1 MTTKT
6 EYRKIIRM
14 NGVALLIH
22 RMSKRTHFFD
32 ASTMYFFDS
41 KIEVPMYTN
50 ETDCLFVTSEKF
62 DRIEPRLYTVRK
74 YTHDTGDIST
84 VGQFQQYK
92 TLKRA
97 LRAIKLAIKEIESQE
112 AV

>member
-6 EYRKIIRM
+6 EYRAVQ
-14 NGVALLIH
+14 NQHGVALLLH

-41 KIEVPMYTN
+41 KIEVPLFTN
-50 ETDCLFVTSEKF
+50 ETDCLFVTSERFNKQS
-62 DRIEPRLYTVRK
+62 PRLYSVRK
-74 YTHDTGDIST
+74 YVHDTGDIST

-97 LRAIKLAIKEIESQE
+97 LRAINIAIKEIESQE